1 MLSSRLNTS
10 ALAQDPTILKAIITE
25 LLHPIDVQ
33 GDRRFIYSYR
43 REDGRD
49 EVRGFLERLKRDES
63 GRYARYMASFR
74 FFALGRARGDVWHML
89 DAKKKPR
96 GVKGDVGELGEFKNL
111 GHQSRIFHCNE
122 DALCI
127 LLTTFESKKE
137 NDLPA
142 EAINPALTARD
153 DYVRRRNLIIARLL
167 PGSRK

>member
-1 MLSSRLNTS
+1 M
-10 ALAQDPTILKAIITE
+10 AQDPDILKAIVAE

-43 REDGRD
+43 RQDGRD
-49 EVRGFLERLKRDES
+49 EVREFLERLKREQP
-63 GRYARYMASFR
+63 GRHARYLVAFR
-74 FFALGRARGDVWHML
+74 MFALGRARGDVWHML
-89 DAKKKPR
+89 DPDKKPK
-96 GVKGDVGELGEFKNL
+96 GVSGAVGEIGEFKNI

-122 DALCI
+122 EKLCV

-153 DYVRRRNLIIARLL
+153 DYLRRRDVIIARILR
-167 PGSRK
+167 GNRK